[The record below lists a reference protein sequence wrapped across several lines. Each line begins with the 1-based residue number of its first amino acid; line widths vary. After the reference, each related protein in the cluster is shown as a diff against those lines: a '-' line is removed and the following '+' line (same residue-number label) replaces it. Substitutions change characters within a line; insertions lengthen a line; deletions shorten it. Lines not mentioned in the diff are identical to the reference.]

1 MSSSLPE
8 ACQLPLSAWK
18 PTVKSAPS
26 DRKKMWRK
34 DGAKCSFLHTFL
46 LEL

>member
-8 ACQLPLSAWK
+8 AFQLSLSAWK
-18 PTVKSAPS
+18 PTVKSAPN
-26 DRKKMWRK
+26 DREEN
-34 DGAKCSFLHTFL
+34 GTKCSFLHTFL